1 MSPDCPKLRGDLV
14 VSPQERPHEDATFV
28 VKDPVSRRFFR
39 FGDLEYFIARQLDGS
54 TPLDEISR
62 RVENRF
68 GYAVALDDLNVCLE
82 QLRHCGLLEDPQ
94 SATEHR
100 RARTALGS
108 SLLYL
113 RLRAFDPDRTLDRS
127 LPYLSFVF
135 TRSFM
140 VCSAAMLLLALGITA
155 AGWREIT
162 RDIGGLYRFDAVLL
176 AWLTVVAVTIAHE
189 LAHAFTCKRFGGQV
203 HEIGLLLIYFQPAFY
218 CNVSDAWLFPEKSRR
233 LWVMFAGVCLDL
245 IVWALATIA
254 WRLTDADTYVHFL
267 ALVVMATS
275 AVKTLFNLNPLI
287 KLDGYY
293 LLSDALEIP
302 NLRQKSFAYLK
313 TLGTSVARM
322 VGLSEQRTSQM
333 TREPDARLR
342 RVYVAYGILAAVYST
357 WFLAMVVGHVGGFL
371 VDRYRG
377 TGFVIFAGVLM
388 IAFKSPLETMLARGK
403 AMTRWPAAAFS
414 RFKWLRWAS
423 VIALGAVAVFGKM
436 DLKVSG
442 EFTVMPGHN
451 ADVRAPVAGI
461 IEEVYVG
468 EGDRVEAGARI
479 ARLADSESRV
489 ALKQVES
496 EIAAQRARL
505 RLLRAGPTPQE
516 VELSRQQL
524 ETVRSRQRHLEKQ
537 YQEARGLHATR
548 QAKADTAV
556 KTAESLLEYGRKDLA
571 RSQQLS
577 RAGLISRLQLEQSEE
592 VVGRRQEEL
601 ENARAELAIVQADAL
616 SALGGELAAGNNAI
630 AEADGRLR
638 VLLAGNRPEAIEAMV
653 ADITRLEARRVYLA
667 DQVRLATIVTPAA
680 GVVVTPKL
688 GEKLGEHVTQ
698 GALIAEVFE
707 VDRVLPEIVVSEKE
721 IGDVAVGYPVVLKAR
736 AYPDRSFSGRVK
748 AIAPRAAD
756 SDGVERKV
764 FRVTVELADRDGL
777 LKPEMTGHAKIVCG
791 RRTIANLLTRRFARY
806 IRVEFWSWW

>member
-1 MSPDCPKLRGDLV
+1 MSPDCPKLRGDLI
-14 VSPQERPHEDATFV
+14 VSRQEKPQGDATFV

-54 TPLDEISR
+54 TPLEEISR
-62 RVENRF
+62 RVEHRF
-68 GYAVALDDLNVCLE
+68 GYAVGLDDLNGCLE

-94 SATEHR
+94 SAPEQP
-100 RARTALGS
+100 RARAARGS
-108 SLLYL
+108 ILYL
-113 RLRAFDPDRTLDRS
+113 RLGAFDPDRALDRW
-127 LPYLSFVF
+127 LPYLSVVF
-135 TRSFM
+135 TRGFM
-140 VCSAAMLLLALGITA
+140 LCSAAILLLALGIMA
-155 AGWREIT
+155 AGWHELS
-162 RDIGGLYRFDAVLL
+162 RDGAGLYRFDALLL
-176 AWLTVVAVTIAHE
+176 AWFTVVAVTIAHE

-254 WRLTDADTYVHFL
+254 WRLTDVDTYVHFL
-267 ALVVMATS
+267 ALIVMVTS

-302 NLRQKSFAYLK
+302 NLRQRSFAYLK
-313 TLGTSVARM
+313 TVGTRVARM
-322 VGLSEQRTSQM
+322 FAVSTQRTSQV
-333 TREPDARLR
+333 TPEPDARLR

-357 WFLAMVVGHVGGFL
+357 WFLAVVVGHVGGFL

-377 TGFVIFAGVLM
+377 TGFVLFAGVLM
-388 IAFKSPLETMLARGK
+388 IVFKRPLETMLARGR
-403 AMTRWPAAAFS
+403 TPVRWPAAGSS
-414 RFKWLRWAS
+414 RFRWLPWAS
-423 VIALGAVAVFGKM
+423 VLALGAVVVFGKM
-436 DLKVSG
+436 DLRVSG

-468 EGDRVEAGARI
+468 EGERVAAGARI

-489 ALKQVES
+489 ELKQVES

-505 RLLRAGPTPQE
+505 RLLRAGATRQE

-524 ETVRSRQRHLEKQ
+524 ETARSRLRHLEKQ
-537 YQEARGLHATR
+537 YQESRLLHATR

-556 KTAESLLEYGRKDLA
+556 KTAESLVEYGRKDLA
-571 RSQQLS
+571 RSQELS

-592 VVGRRQEEL
+592 LVGRRQEEL
-601 ENARAELAIVQADAL
+601 ENARAELAMVQADAS
-616 SALGGELAAGNNAI
+616 SALGAELAAGNNAI

-638 VLLAGNRPEAIEAMV
+638 VLLAGNRPEAIEAMM
-653 ADITRLEARRVYLA
+653 ADITRLEARRAYLL

-698 GALIAEVFE
+698 GTQIAEVFE
-707 VDRVLPEIVVSEKE
+707 VERVLPEIVVSEKE
-721 IGDVAVGYPVVLKAR
+721 IGDVAVGHPVVLKAR

-756 SDGVERKV
+756 SDGVVRKV

-791 RRTIANLLTRRFARY
+791 RRTIVDLLTRRLARY